1 MIIRPYKYES
11 KCNTGENMVS
21 PLQNTATGLKFNQNY
36 CRVEIMINQT
46 PKSGI
51 APVASINPP
60 RTGEIVKGTIIAQER
75 SSLYVDLGAIGTGIV
90 YGKEF
95 YESKDRLKDVKEGDP
110 ISAKIVSLEN
120 ENGYI
125 ELSISGAT
133 RKLVWDELR
142 ESAENRTPVSIKI
155 MGANKGGLIAKVAG
169 LPAFL
174 PVSQLA
180 SAHYPKVMGGDP
192 DKILKE
198 LQKFV
203 GTELS
208 VRILNLKP
216 KTGEIILSEK
226 MAEMEQREER
236 LKKYQSGQE
245 IEGDITGIMEFGIFV
260 RFGAESVEGLIP
272 VAQIPQSQA
281 QNLSE
286 NFKIGKKINA
296 KIIEISNG
304 KVFLSLKNASE
315 QE

>member
-1 MIIRPYKYES
+1 MIKE
-11 KCNTGENMVS
+11 
-21 PLQNTATGLKFNQNY
+21 
-36 CRVEIMINQT
+36 T
-46 PKSGI
+46 PKSNI

-60 RTGEIVKGTIIAQER
+60 KTGEIVKGTVIVQER

-95 YESKDRLKDVKEGDP
+95 YEIKDRLKDIKEGDA
-110 ISAKIVSLEN
+110 ISAKITSLEN
-120 ENGYI
+120 EDGYI
-125 ELSISGAT
+125 ELSVSGAT

-142 ESAENRTPVSIKI
+142 ESQENRTPVSIKV

-180 SAHYPKVMGGDP
+180 SAHYPKVVGGDP

-226 MAEMEQREER
+226 MAEIEMREER
-236 LKKYQSGQE
+236 LKKYQIGQT
-245 IEGDITGIMEFGIFV
+245 IEGDITGVMEFGIFV
-260 RFGAESVEGLIP
+260 RFGSDSVEGLIP
-272 VAQIPQSQA
+272 VAQIDA
-281 QNLSE
+281 ARGQNLSE
-286 NFKIGKKINA
+286 NFKIGQKISA
-296 KIIEISNG
+296 RIVEISNG
-304 KVFLSLKNASE
+304 KVFLSLKDGLE

>member
-1 MIIRPYKYES
+1 MIKE
-11 KCNTGENMVS
+11 
-21 PLQNTATGLKFNQNY
+21 
-36 CRVEIMINQT
+36 T
-46 PKSGI
+46 PKSSI

-60 RTGEIVKGTIIAQER
+60 KTGEIVKGTVITQER
-75 SSLYVDLGAIGTGIV
+75 SSLYVDLGPIGTGIV

-95 YESKDRLKDVKEGDP
+95 YEVKDRLKDIKEGDP
-110 ISAKIVSLEN
+110 ISAKILSLEN
-120 ENGYI
+120 EDGYI

-133 RKLVWDELR
+133 RKIVWDELR
-142 ESAENRTPVSIKI
+142 ESQENRTPVTIKV

-180 SAHYPKVMGGDP
+180 SVHYPKVMGGDP
-192 DKILKE
+192 DKILRE

-203 GTELS
+203 GTDLS

-216 KTGEIILSEK
+216 RTGEIILSEK
-226 MAEMEQREER
+226 MAEMEAREER
-236 LKKYQSGQE
+236 LKKYQIGQE

-260 RFGAESVEGLIP
+260 RFGAENIEGLIP
-272 VAQIPQSQA
+272 VAQIDNQRS

-286 NFKIGKKINA
+286 NFKIGKKISA

-304 KVFLSLKNASE
+304 KVFLSLKDSSE

>member
-1 MIIRPYKYES
+1 MTKE
-11 KCNTGENMVS
+11 
-21 PLQNTATGLKFNQNY
+21 
-36 CRVEIMINQT
+36 T
-46 PKSGI
+46 PKSTI

-60 RTGEIVKGTIIAQER
+60 RTGEIVKGTVIAQER

-95 YESKDRLKDVKEGDP
+95 YEIKDRLKDIKEGDS
-110 ISAKIVSLEN
+110 ISAKITSLEN
-120 ENGYI
+120 EDGYI
-125 ELSISGAT
+125 ELSVSGAT

-142 ESAENRTPVSIKI
+142 ESAENRTPVNIKI

-236 LKKYQSGQE
+236 LKKYQTGQE
-245 IEGDITGIMEFGIFV
+245 IVGDITGIMEFGIFV
-260 RFGAESVEGLIP
+260 RFGADSVEGLIP
-272 VAQIPQSQA
+272 VAQIPAELSK
-281 QNLSE
+281 NLSE
-286 NFKIGKKINA
+286 NFKIGKKITA

-304 KVFLSLKNASE
+304 KVFLSLKDISE
-315 QE
+315 QES